1 MKYFLSLLLI
11 IISYRSQAQD
21 ILYFLPD
28 SVEVNIFNQIQVNKR
43 IVPHSVFIFLEK
55 NNNTYT
61 VKLGNYDEGYDQKD
75 IINLILTCNRKAVIN
90 QYRIPII
97 LDTDI
102 AFCLNQNSDWDFIYT
117 LSFLSNGVIIY
128 NQTIVDNDT
137 D

>member
-55 NNNTYT
+55 NNNTYI
-61 VKLGNYDEGYDQKD
+61 D
-75 IINLILTCNRKAVIN
+75 ILTNLKEATNRIEKSFASKLLATSS
-90 QYRIPII
+90 PI
-97 LDTDI
+97 
-102 AFCLNQNSDWDFIYT
+102 ASDG
-117 LSFLSNGVIIY
+117 L
-128 NQTIVDNDT
+128 
-137 D
+137 